1 MKNWDLLH
9 HTIIELLKENL
20 APFLTYHNYKHTEHI
35 IRMSEYIARQEG
47 VSEYNIALI
56 KTVALFHD
64 VGFIQSNAEGHEEE
78 SIR

>member
-1 MKNWDLLH
+1 
-9 HTIIELLKENL
+9 
-20 APFLTYHNYKHTEHI
+20 
-35 IRMSEYIARQEG
+35 MSEYIAGQEG

-78 SIR
+78 SIRLAKKNYLNIVTTKRK